1 MMGRPK
7 LLPEQKRS
15 VRVVTRLTP
24 VEKGK
29 LDTICEQMEVSQSN
43 FIRGM
48 VMVVL
53 DRRFKALTAP
63 VEMVEE

>member
-1 MMGRPK
+1 MGRPK

-24 VEKGK
+24 IEKGR

>member
-1 MMGRPK
+1 MGRPK

>member
-1 MMGRPK
+1 MGRPK

-15 VRVVTRLTP
+15 VRVVTRLTSG
-24 VEKGK
+24 EKAK

-63 VEMVEE
+63 VEVAEE

>member
-1 MMGRPK
+1 MGRPK
-7 LLPEQKRS
+7 LSPDQKRS

-63 VEMVEE
+63 VEVVEE